1 MKRPNMLGFY
11 RKDCFMDCVEVWRW
25 LFVGGGSV
33 FSQVVCARLGFSK
46 FVDCKGGGGG
56 DGICGRWIGGVSGLI
71 GNSLVW
77 AAVGD

>member
-46 FVDCKGGGGG
+46 FVDCKGGGR
-56 DGICGRWIGGVSGLI
+56 RWYLWQVDWGE
-71 GNSLVW
+71 
-77 AAVGD
+77 